1 MQIVKDIKDQGE
13 AAVTDNT
20 KATAEV
26 MEKLRSELVKGKDSA
41 DLKNL
46 TSGDITAAVMR
57 TIASAGVEEAD
68 LRGLGDAYQKLL
80 DKMRMKINDE

>member
-1 MQIVKDIKDQGE
+1 
-13 AAVTDNT
+13 
-20 KATAEV
+20 